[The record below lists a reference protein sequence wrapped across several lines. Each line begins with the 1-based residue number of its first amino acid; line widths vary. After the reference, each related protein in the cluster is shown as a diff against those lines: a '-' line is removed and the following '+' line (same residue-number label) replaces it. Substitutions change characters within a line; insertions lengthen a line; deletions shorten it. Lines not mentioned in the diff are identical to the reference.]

1 MSDFENFE
9 FDLLNND
16 EISSPDNDFLT
27 IDETELTTESDN
39 ANTTITD
46 SKDDTEAKISRKRSS
61 ADFSPD
67 MDLLLLTA
75 QSSMILEGMNLILKH
90 DFKSSNL
97 STFSEAIKGVDLHLK
112 ILQRNPENYK
122 KLSVMLSKD
131 RDCME
136 VQNITFNLYKNLYDE
151 PPETE
156 SQKQRAFEL
165 IRDTLYNGYSKS
177 LVSLALIEIKRFY
190 LMTGDPDFA
199 KIDEVIQTRK
209 DKGASYFFKLEKH
222 VNIARNLLKTGN
234 FEINKGMKGRE
245 INIFIVKASQIL
257 FYYFSK
263 TNYNDKAN
271 FYNKLYENFKKY
283 FIVK

>member
-1 MSDFENFE
+1 MADFDGFE
-9 FDLLNND
+9 FDLLDND
-16 EISSPDNDFLT
+16 EIVSPDDDILMMDATELIKESGNFKKT
-27 IDETELTTESDN
+27 IADKKNETERT
-39 ANTTITD
+39 
-46 SKDDTEAKISRKRSS
+46 ISRKRSS

-67 MDLLLLTA
+67 MDLILLTA
-75 QSSMILEGMNLILKH
+75 QSSMILEGMNLIFKH

-97 STFSEAIKGVDLHLK
+97 TTFSEAIKGVDLHIK

-131 RDCME
+131 KECME
-136 VQNITFNLYKNLYDE
+136 VQKITFNLYKTVYEEL
-151 PPETE
+151 PESE
-156 SQKQRAFEL
+156 SQQQRAFEL
-165 IRDTLYNGYSKS
+165 IRDTLHNGYNKS
-177 LVSLALIEIKRFY
+177 LISFALLEIKKFY
-190 LMTGDPDFA
+190 FMTGDPDFS
-199 KIDEVIQTRK
+199 KIDEVIKTEK
-209 DKGASYFFKLEKH
+209 DKGASYFLKLEKY
-222 VNIARNLLKTGN
+222 VAIARNLLKTGN

-245 INIFIVKASQIL
+245 INVFIVKASQVL

>member
-1 MSDFENFE
+1 MPDFNDFD
-9 FDLLNND
+9 FDLLSND
-16 EISSPDNDFLT
+16 EIFSPDDDILMM
-27 IDETELTTESDN
+27 DEIEADGESGN
-39 ANTTITD
+39 KKTTIAD
-46 SKDDTEAKISRKRSS
+46 SKDKAESTRSRKRSS

-75 QSSMILEGMNLILKH
+75 QSSMILEGMNFIFKH

-97 STFSEAIKGVDLHLK
+97 STFSEAIKGVDLHIK

-122 KLSVMLSKD
+122 KLSAMLSTD
-131 RDCME
+131 RDCMK
-136 VQNITFNLYKNLYDE
+136 VQEITFNLYKNLYDE
-151 PPETE
+151 PPESE

-177 LVSLALIEIKRFY
+177 LISLALIEIKKFY
-190 LMTGDPDFA
+190 FMTGDPDFS
-199 KIDEVIQTRK
+199 KIDEVIKTKK

-222 VNIARNLLKTGN
+222 VDIARNLLKSGN